1 MISTHL
7 LLLVTEVEEKAPP
20 EAEDVVAGWTAFALF
35 GAMILATAL
44 ICWALVRQLR
54 RVNAA
59 KDSGVFG
66 VDEEADLEDI
76 TEPTDE
82 SVDSSAAVDD
92 SAASAD
98 PSDTKE

>member
-1 MISTHL
+1 MTSSYL
-7 LLLVTEVEEKAPP
+7 LLLVAEVEEKAPP
-20 EAEDVVAGWTAFALF
+20 EAENVVAGWTAFALF
-35 GAMILATAL
+35 GGMIVATAL

-82 SVDSSAAVDD
+82 SLDSPAQP
-92 SAASAD
+92 D